1 MMSASTR
8 TEEGYELIKR
18 EEIEG
23 EEIGEKGVTPKF
35 LSSSSHFMAMPKNK
49 MRFI

>member
-8 TEEGYELIKR
+8 EAEGYELIKR

-23 EEIGEKGVTPKF
+23 EEIGEKGVSSKF
-35 LSSSSHFMAMPKNK
+35 LSSSAHYMAMPKKK
-49 MRFI
+49 MRFV